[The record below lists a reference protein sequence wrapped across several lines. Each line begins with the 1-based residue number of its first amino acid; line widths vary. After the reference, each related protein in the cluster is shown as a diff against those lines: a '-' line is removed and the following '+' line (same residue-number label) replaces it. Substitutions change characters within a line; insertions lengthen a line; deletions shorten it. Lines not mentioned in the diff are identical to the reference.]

1 MLRERWSWAVWVTLV
16 FLMFLGGF
24 LSEDVTMMVIG
35 LSLVFVIVSAFL
47 MWYVKIEHKIK
58 KISELVSAIIALG
71 IIVYGYVLTES
82 LILGVIILFIL
93 TMFFIAFILSY
104 LLPKIRSR

>member
-71 IIVYGYVLTES
+71 IIVYGYVLTGS